1 MKRRTYKLN
10 DSNRLQLLT
19 KPLSLLYEIGFI
31 DYRSRFH
38 ISRLF
43 YSKVFNRGA
52 AAVIVLG
59 VVSFLYVFV
68 GTQKSAKYR
77 IIDTPIHIDEVEL
90 IQHLMPHATTVQ
102 TQWC

>member
-1 MKRRTYKLN
+1 MKRITYKLN

-43 YSKVFNRGA
+43 YSVFS
-52 AAVIVLG
+52 IG
-59 VVSFLYVFV
+59 VQQLFWLLSPSCTYLS
-68 GTQKSAKYR
+68 GLRNLPSTGS
-77 IIDTPIHIDEVEL
+77 
-90 IQHLMPHATTVQ
+90 
-102 TQWC
+102 

>member
-38 ISRLF
+38 FFEAFLF
-43 YSKVFNRGA
+43 KVFNRGA
-52 AAVIVLG
+52 AAVIVLA

-68 GTQKSAKYR
+68 GT
-77 IIDTPIHIDEVEL
+77 
-90 IQHLMPHATTVQ
+90 
-102 TQWC
+102 

>member
-38 ISRLF
+38 FSLPGNIHTDSHT
-43 YSKVFNRGA
+43 
-52 AAVIVLG
+52 G
-59 VVSFLYVFV
+59 VRAQWDAFLTHLAQQVV
-68 GTQKSAKYR
+68 HA
-77 IIDTPIHIDEVEL
+77 DE
-90 IQHLMPHATTVQ
+90 
-102 TQWC
+102 